1 MQADTYIPGMATG
14 VAWGDGWNVSV
25 LCIQLM
31 NWGCLLK
38 RKTDR
43 TQKSQPDSGQK
54 ENEKAVQG
62 IGLEGRQI
70 RWKEVI
76 NRPGRLG
83 LAGSVRDLRKRGET
97 RKRTT
102 DGCYTDSHP
111 QQTWAGQPCVRFRR
125 ESSF

>member
-1 MQADTYIPGMATG
+1 MQADTYIPGTATG

-62 IGLEGRQI
+62 IRLEGRQI

-83 LAGSVRDLRKRGET
+83 LAGSVRDLRKRGEM
-97 RKRTT
+97 RKRTI
-102 DGCYTDSHP
+102 DGCCTDFHP
-111 QQTWAGQPCVRFRR
+111 QWTWAGQPCVHFRR